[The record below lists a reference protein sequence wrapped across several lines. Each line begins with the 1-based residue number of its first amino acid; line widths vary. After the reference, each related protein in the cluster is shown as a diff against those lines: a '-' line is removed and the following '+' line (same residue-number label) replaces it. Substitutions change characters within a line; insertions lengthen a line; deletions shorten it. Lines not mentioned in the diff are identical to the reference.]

1 LTRIQHVIHL
11 EPKEEEKIP
20 NTILEMQRKGC
31 SEPTLKY
38 TLLNLLLAMARH
50 VSLDNPQDVM
60 QYVALKKCEIQN
72 QIVLLHK

>member
-11 EPKEEEKIP
+11 ELRAEEKIL
-20 NTILEMQRKGC
+20 NTILEMQRKGY

-38 TLLNLLLAMARH
+38 TLNLLLAMARR

-60 QYVALKKCEIQN
+60 QYVALKKCEIKN